1 MLMKIEFL
9 RQIFEKS
16 SNIEFNEHPSS
27 EVAEFFM
34 RTDGQTRDGANSR
47 VSPTRR

>member
-1 MLMKIEFL
+1 MKIEFL

-16 SNIEFNEHPSS
+16 SNIEFNEHPSFG
-27 EVAEFFM
+27 VAEFF
-34 RTDGQTRDGANSR
+34 RADRWTDRRDGDNSR